1 MSTPRA
7 RLAFT
12 AIMVVIVLMAFLFG
26 GSAITAMAAQSA
38 LPGDVLYPVKMTLE
52 QTRLSLA
59 RSAAVRAQLQLEFA
73 ERRLGEVEGLIAE
86 GRYQQ
91 VSTATVEY
99 EEYIKNALAELDL
112 VAEMDPAQAT
122 EIMLQI
128 TQSLARYARTLTGM
142 MSNVPEPVRDEMMRS
157 IESIEGVSGQENL
170 LGETEFTGIVES
182 IDGDIWVIDGRS
194 VRVTLQTELKEQIQ
208 IQDRVRIHAY
218 QDVDGMLRAREIE
231 RVGAGDDNANQNQN
245 GNGNSNAN
253 ENFNGND
260 NANQNMNQNQNQNQ
274 NGDDDGNGN
283 LNQNQNQNMNQNGDD
298 NDDDDDDGNG
308 NLNQNQNMNQNGDDD
323 DDDDDDGNGNLNQ
336 NQNMNQNG
344 DDDDDDDDGG
354 NGNLN
359 QNQNGDDDDG
369 DDDGNGNMNQNQNG
383 DDDDD
388 SDDGGNGNMNQ
399 NQNGDDDDD

>member
-38 LPGDVLYPVKMTLE
+38 LPGDALYPVKMTLE

-99 EEYIKNALAELDL
+99 EEYVKNALAELDL

-142 MSNVPEPVRDEMMRS
+142 MSNVPEPVREEMMRS

-208 IQDRVRIHAY
+208 VRDRVRIHAY

-231 RVGAGDDNANQNQN
+231 RVMAGDGNANQNQN

-253 ENFNGND
+253 DNFNGND

-283 LNQNQNQNMNQNGDD
+283 LNQNQNQNQNQNMNQNG
-298 NDDDDDDGNG
+298 DDDDDDGNG
-308 NLNQNQNMNQNGDDD
+308 NLNQNQNMNQNGDDDD

-344 DDDDDDDDGG
+344 DDDDDDDDDNG

-359 QNQNGDDDDG
+359 QN
-369 DDDGNGNMNQNQNG
+369 

-388 SDDGGNGNMNQ
+388 
-399 NQNGDDDDD
+399 DDDDNGNINSNSNGNENHNCNENNNHNGDCDD